1 MSELL
6 KWKLY
11 LIGSAAF
18 LRVESL
24 VHQLIPFLTL
34 LDSVFISCAA
44 AFVNVTTSRR
54 STSTGFSSL
63 IIFLIIRSTNT
74 AVLPDPAAAATKISR
89 PLATT
94 AFHWSSVH

>member
-34 LDSVFISCAA
+34 PRFGFHLLRCCIRKCYNEQAVDIDWVLFI
-44 AFVNVTTSRR
+44 NN
-54 STSTGFSSL
+54 L
-63 IIFLIIRSTNT
+63 LIIRSTNT